1 MHADNL
7 CTRFWVEGL
16 NDVVRNFPGK
26 NSSVKIITRIPSR
39 LEKLFFGII
48 YRFMLAYHV
57 SHFADKKRMKEKPHC
72 QSTSNNSHIFSPK
85 HITYLYWIFDEPF
98 STFRDIY
105 AHVVRRLLC
114 SVFALLLKTKLPK
127 KLFSFRLF
135 LLLLL
140 LFAVLIFADIT
151 EMFIQMTEH
160 VLTHNAID
168 VIDFKSSHTE
178 QREQKNSIE

>member
-72 QSTSNNSHIFSPK
+72 QSTSNNSHIFSPIL
-85 HITYLYWIFDEPF
+85 ITYIYIEFLTSPFQLSEISMLTSFVAFCVASSLSFWKPNCRKNYFPFDF
-98 STFRDIY
+98 SWCIY
-105 AHVVRRLLC
+105 LLILRKC
-114 SVFALLLKTKLPK
+114 
-127 KLFSFRLF
+127 SFRWQN
-135 LLLLL
+135 
-140 LFAVLIFADIT
+140 T
-151 EMFIQMTEH
+151 C
-160 VLTHNAID
+160 
-168 VIDFKSSHTE
+168 
-178 QREQKNSIE
+178 